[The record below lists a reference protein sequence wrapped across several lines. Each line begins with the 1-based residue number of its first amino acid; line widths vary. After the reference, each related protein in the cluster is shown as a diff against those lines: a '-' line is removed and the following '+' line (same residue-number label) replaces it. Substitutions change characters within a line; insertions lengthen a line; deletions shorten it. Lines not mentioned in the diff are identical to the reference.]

1 MSKGESR
8 WTHSPTKRAREAR
21 GRQRGQG
28 AGCVSGVSAAVACSP
43 TLGPAGNTGAVSVSY
58 SALRMEQASPLC
70 PPPHFPSD
78 SFTTCPPVLS
88 LPPRPSAPR
97 VGQRSQAF
105 RAVVVQLPNHC
116 RQLFPGP
123 TGSVGMLVAS
133 GSHHFAGS
141 LVHFPTAPT
150 VKTHQPHPLG

>member
-1 MSKGESR
+1 MDTQPHEES
-8 WTHSPTKRAREAR
+8 TGGTGQAAR
-21 GRQRGQG
+21 
-28 AGCVSGVSAAVACSP
+28 AGCWLHFRSLRSRGLLSHA
-43 TLGPAGNTGAVSVSY
+43 GPCWQHRSVSVSY